1 MTKTVDSR
9 EERIGFAFDVVHN
22 CGEKKRHGQ
31 SGALTPTAMCDVG
44 KTRATRARAAAPHP
58 QARQHLLRGTPYSS
72 EYRPLPHDHESIVDL
87 GLDWF
92 EDSELFSVINSRQ
105 KMQHIVNEFIFA
117 HLLKL
122 EYEITDRKPI
132 LQLGFTA
139 CHVSHA
145 DCESGDPDRES
156 GDHHRNHI
164 IF

>member
-1 MTKTVDSR
+1 MLSVKQGQR
-9 EERIGFAFDVVHN
+9 EPGLLYIHKLASVYHVVL
-22 CGEKKRHGQ
+22 R
-31 SGALTPTAMCDVG
+31 TPANTDHY
-44 KTRATRARAAAPHP
+44 P
-58 QARQHLLRGTPYSS
+58 
-72 EYRPLPHDHESIVDL
+72 HESIVDL

>member
-1 MTKTVDSR
+1 VTKTVDLTK
-9 EERIGFAFDVVHN
+9 ERISFAFV
-22 CGEKKRHGQ
+22 GGPQLWSEE
-31 SGALTPTAMCDVG
+31 TAWTMCDVG

-105 KMQHIVNEFIFA
+105 KMQHIVNEFIFD

-122 EYEITDRKPI
+122 
-132 LQLGFTA
+132 
-139 CHVSHA
+139 
-145 DCESGDPDRES
+145 
-156 GDHHRNHI
+156 
-164 IF
+164 